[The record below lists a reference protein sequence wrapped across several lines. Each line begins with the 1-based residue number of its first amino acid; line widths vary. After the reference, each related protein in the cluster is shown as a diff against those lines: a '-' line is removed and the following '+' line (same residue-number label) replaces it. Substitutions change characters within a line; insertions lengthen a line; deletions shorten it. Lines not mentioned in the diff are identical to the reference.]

1 MSMDESEIMD
11 FARKYDPQPIHTD
24 REAAAE
30 GPFEG
35 LIASGWHT
43 GSMVFRLWVDLGFME
58 KSSLGG
64 PGIENLRWLV
74 PVRPGDTLHPEVEI
88 IEARP
93 PGRARRRGRPARRVR
108 PRRERA
114 GRGRVLVR
122 HAHRAE
128 LTLQLARAH
137 ARRALGGGDHFTAAQ
152 RRGVRR
158 DEALNILHVPIQG
171 SVV

>member
-1 MSMDESEIMD
+1 MHTKYLEDFEPGQIFRTRGMSMDESEIMD

-74 PVRPGDTLHPEVEI
+74 PVRPGDTLHTEVEI

-93 PGRARRRGRPARRVR
+93 SKSKPDRGILRYITRGINQRGETVITMDSASFLKRRPENV
-108 PRRERA
+108 E
-114 GRGRVLVR
+114 
-122 HAHRAE
+122 
-128 LTLQLARAH
+128 
-137 ARRALGGGDHFTAAQ
+137 
-152 RRGVRR
+152 
-158 DEALNILHVPIQG
+158 
-171 SVV
+171 

>member
-1 MSMDESEIMD
+1 MHTKYLEDFEPGQVFRTRGMTMDESEIMD

-24 REAAAE
+24 SVAAAA

-74 PVRPGDTLHPEVEI
+74 PVRPGDTLHTEVEI
-88 IEARP
+88 LEARP
-93 PGRARRRGRPARRVR
+93 SKSKPDRGILRYITRGINQRGETVITMDSASFLKRRPQ
-108 PRRERA
+108 E
-114 GRGRVLVR
+114 
-122 HAHRAE
+122 AE
-128 LTLQLARAH
+128 
-137 ARRALGGGDHFTAAQ
+137 
-152 RRGVRR
+152 
-158 DEALNILHVPIQG
+158 
-171 SVV
+171 

>member
-1 MSMDESEIMD
+1 MHTKYLEDFEPGQIFRTRGMSMDESEIMD

-30 GPFEG
+30 GPFGG

-74 PVRPGDTLHPEVEI
+74 PVRPGDTLHTEVEI

-93 PGRARRRGRPARRVR
+93 SKSKPDRGILRYITRGINQRGETVITMNSASFLKRRP
-108 PRRERA
+108 EK
-114 GRGRVLVR
+114 
-122 HAHRAE
+122 AE
-128 LTLQLARAH
+128 
-137 ARRALGGGDHFTAAQ
+137 
-152 RRGVRR
+152 
-158 DEALNILHVPIQG
+158 
-171 SVV
+171 

>member
-1 MSMDESEIMD
+1 MHTKYLEDFEPGQIFRTRGMSMDESEIMD

-30 GPFEG
+30 GPFGG

-64 PGIENLRWLV
+64 PGIENLRWLL
-74 PVRPGDTLHPEVEI
+74 PVRPGDTLHTEVEI

-93 PGRARRRGRPARRVR
+93 SKSKPDRGILRYITRGINQRGETVITMNSASFLKRRP
-108 PRRERA
+108 EK
-114 GRGRVLVR
+114 
-122 HAHRAE
+122 AE
-128 LTLQLARAH
+128 
-137 ARRALGGGDHFTAAQ
+137 
-152 RRGVRR
+152 
-158 DEALNILHVPIQG
+158 
-171 SVV
+171 

>member
-1 MSMDESEIMD
+1 MHTKYLEDFEPGQIFRTRGMSMDESEIMD

-24 REAAAE
+24 REAAVE

-74 PVRPGDTLHPEVEI
+74 PVRPGDTLHTEVEI

-93 PGRARRRGRPARRVR
+93 SKSKPDRGILRYITRGINQRGETVITMDSASFLKRRPENV
-108 PRRERA
+108 E
-114 GRGRVLVR
+114 
-122 HAHRAE
+122 
-128 LTLQLARAH
+128 
-137 ARRALGGGDHFTAAQ
+137 
-152 RRGVRR
+152 
-158 DEALNILHVPIQG
+158 
-171 SVV
+171 

>member
-1 MSMDESEIMD
+1 LFLKRSKSVHTKYLEDFEPGQIFRTRGMSMDESEIMD

-30 GPFEG
+30 GPFGG

-74 PVRPGDTLHPEVEI
+74 PVRPGDTLHTEVEI

-93 PGRARRRGRPARRVR
+93 SKSKPDRGILSYITRGINQRGETVITMDSASFLKRRP
-108 PRRERA
+108 EK
-114 GRGRVLVR
+114 
-122 HAHRAE
+122 AE
-128 LTLQLARAH
+128 
-137 ARRALGGGDHFTAAQ
+137 
-152 RRGVRR
+152 
-158 DEALNILHVPIQG
+158 
-171 SVV
+171 

>member
-1 MSMDESEIMD
+1 MHTKYLEDFEPGQIFRTRGMSMDESEIMD

-43 GSMVFRLWVDLGFME
+43 GSVVFRLWVDLGFME

-74 PVRPGDTLHPEVEI
+74 PVRPGDTLHTEVEI

-93 PGRARRRGRPARRVR
+93 SKSKPDRGILRYITRGINQRGETVITMDSASFLKRRPENV
-108 PRRERA
+108 E
-114 GRGRVLVR
+114 
-122 HAHRAE
+122 
-128 LTLQLARAH
+128 
-137 ARRALGGGDHFTAAQ
+137 
-152 RRGVRR
+152 
-158 DEALNILHVPIQG
+158 
-171 SVV
+171 

>member
-1 MSMDESEIMD
+1 MHTKYLEDFEPGQIFRSRGMSMDESGILD

-35 LIASGWHT
+35 LVASGWHT

-74 PVRPGDTLHPEVEI
+74 PVRPGDTLHTEVEI

-93 PGRARRRGRPARRVR
+93 SKSKP
-108 PRRERA
+108 
-114 GRGRVLVR
+114 
-122 HAHRAE
+122 
-128 LTLQLARAH
+128 
-137 ARRALGGGDHFTAAQ
+137 D
-152 RRGVRR
+152 RGVLRYITRGVNQRGEPVITMASASFLKRR
-158 DEALNILHVPIQG
+158 PENVE
-171 SVV
+171 

>member
-1 MSMDESEIMD
+1 MHTKYLEDFDPGQIFRTRGMSMDESEIMD

-74 PVRPGDTLHPEVEI
+74 PVRPGDTLHTEVEI

-93 PGRARRRGRPARRVR
+93 SKSKPDRGILRYITRGINQRGETVITMDSASFLKRRPENV
-108 PRRERA
+108 E
-114 GRGRVLVR
+114 
-122 HAHRAE
+122 
-128 LTLQLARAH
+128 
-137 ARRALGGGDHFTAAQ
+137 
-152 RRGVRR
+152 
-158 DEALNILHVPIQG
+158 
-171 SVV
+171 

>member
-1 MSMDESEIMD
+1 MHTKYLEDFEPGQIFRTRGMSMDESEIMD

-43 GSMVFRLWVDLGFME
+43 GSMVFRLWIDLGFME

-74 PVRPGDTLHPEVEI
+74 PVRPGDTLHTEVEI

-93 PGRARRRGRPARRVR
+93 SKSKPDRGILRYITRGINQRGETVITMDSASFLKRRPENV
-108 PRRERA
+108 E
-114 GRGRVLVR
+114 
-122 HAHRAE
+122 
-128 LTLQLARAH
+128 
-137 ARRALGGGDHFTAAQ
+137 
-152 RRGVRR
+152 
-158 DEALNILHVPIQG
+158 
-171 SVV
+171 

>member
-1 MSMDESEIMD
+1 MHTKYLEDFEPGQIFRTRGMSMDESEIMD

-74 PVRPGDTLHPEVEI
+74 PVRPGDTLHTEVEI

-93 PGRARRRGRPARRVR
+93 SKSKPDRGILRYITRGINQRGETVITMDSASFLKRRP
-108 PRRERA
+108 EN
-114 GRGRVLVR
+114 
-122 HAHRAE
+122 AE
-128 LTLQLARAH
+128 
-137 ARRALGGGDHFTAAQ
+137 
-152 RRGVRR
+152 
-158 DEALNILHVPIQG
+158 
-171 SVV
+171 

>member
-1 MSMDESEIMD
+1 MHTMYLEDFEPGQIFRTRGMSMDESEIMD

-74 PVRPGDTLHPEVEI
+74 PVRPGDTLHTEVEI

-93 PGRARRRGRPARRVR
+93 SKSKPDRGILRYITRGINQRGETVITMDSASFLKRRPENV
-108 PRRERA
+108 E
-114 GRGRVLVR
+114 
-122 HAHRAE
+122 
-128 LTLQLARAH
+128 
-137 ARRALGGGDHFTAAQ
+137 
-152 RRGVRR
+152 
-158 DEALNILHVPIQG
+158 
-171 SVV
+171 

>member
-1 MSMDESEIMD
+1 MHTMYLEDFEPGQIFRTRGMSMDESEIMD

-43 GSMVFRLWVDLGFME
+43 GSMVFRLWIDLGFME

-74 PVRPGDTLHPEVEI
+74 PVRPGDTLHTEVEI

-93 PGRARRRGRPARRVR
+93 SKSKPDRGILRYITRGINQRGETVITMDSASFLKRRPENV
-108 PRRERA
+108 E
-114 GRGRVLVR
+114 
-122 HAHRAE
+122 
-128 LTLQLARAH
+128 
-137 ARRALGGGDHFTAAQ
+137 
-152 RRGVRR
+152 
-158 DEALNILHVPIQG
+158 
-171 SVV
+171 

>member
-1 MSMDESEIMD
+1 MHTMYLEDFEAGQIFRTRGMSMDESEIMD

-43 GSMVFRLWVDLGFME
+43 GSMVFRLWIDLGFME

-74 PVRPGDTLHPEVEI
+74 PVRPGDTLHTEVEI

-93 PGRARRRGRPARRVR
+93 SRSKPDRGILRYITRGINQRGETVITMDSASFLKRRPENV
-108 PRRERA
+108 E
-114 GRGRVLVR
+114 
-122 HAHRAE
+122 
-128 LTLQLARAH
+128 
-137 ARRALGGGDHFTAAQ
+137 
-152 RRGVRR
+152 
-158 DEALNILHVPIQG
+158 
-171 SVV
+171 

>member
-1 MSMDESEIMD
+1 MHTKYLEDFDPGQIFRTRGMSMDESEIMD

-74 PVRPGDTLHPEVEI
+74 PVRPGDTLHTEVEI

-93 PGRARRRGRPARRVR
+93 SKSKPDRGILRYITRGINQRGETVITMDSASFLKRRPEKV
-108 PRRERA
+108 E
-114 GRGRVLVR
+114 
-122 HAHRAE
+122 
-128 LTLQLARAH
+128 
-137 ARRALGGGDHFTAAQ
+137 
-152 RRGVRR
+152 
-158 DEALNILHVPIQG
+158 
-171 SVV
+171 

>member
-1 MSMDESEIMD
+1 MDESEIMD

-30 GPFEG
+30 GPFGG

-74 PVRPGDTLHPEVEI
+74 PVRPGDTLHTDCLLYTSPS
-88 IEARP
+88 
-93 PGRARRRGRPARRVR
+93 
-108 PRRERA
+108 PRDA
-114 GRGRVLVR
+114 
-122 HAHRAE
+122 
-128 LTLQLARAH
+128 TLSRMPSSA
-137 ARRALGGGDHFTAAQ
+137 
-152 RRGVRR
+152 
-158 DEALNILHVPIQG
+158 
-171 SVV
+171 

>member
-1 MSMDESEIMD
+1 MDESEIMD

-30 GPFEG
+30 GPVGG

-58 KSSLGG
+58 ESSLGG

-74 PVRPGDTLHPEVEI
+74 PVRPGDTLHTEVEI

-93 PGRARRRGRPARRVR
+93 SKSTPDRGILSYITRGINQRGETVITMDSASFLKRRP
-108 PRRERA
+108 EK
-114 GRGRVLVR
+114 
-122 HAHRAE
+122 AE
-128 LTLQLARAH
+128 
-137 ARRALGGGDHFTAAQ
+137 
-152 RRGVRR
+152 
-158 DEALNILHVPIQG
+158 
-171 SVV
+171 

>member
-1 MSMDESEIMD
+1 MHTKYLEDFEPGQIFRTRGMSMDESEIMD

-30 GPFEG
+30 GPFGG

-74 PVRPGDTLHPEVEI
+74 PVRPGDTLHTEVEI

-93 PGRARRRGRPARRVR
+93 SKSKPDRGILSYITRGINQRGETVITMDSASFLKRRP
-108 PRRERA
+108 EK
-114 GRGRVLVR
+114 
-122 HAHRAE
+122 AE
-128 LTLQLARAH
+128 
-137 ARRALGGGDHFTAAQ
+137 
-152 RRGVRR
+152 
-158 DEALNILHVPIQG
+158 
-171 SVV
+171 

>member
-1 MSMDESEIMD
+1 MHTMYLEDFEPGQIFRTRGMSMDESEIMD

-74 PVRPGDTLHPEVEI
+74 PVRPGDTLHTEVEI

-93 PGRARRRGRPARRVR
+93 SKSKPDRGILRYITRGINQRGETVITMDSASFLKRRPEKV
-108 PRRERA
+108 E
-114 GRGRVLVR
+114 
-122 HAHRAE
+122 
-128 LTLQLARAH
+128 
-137 ARRALGGGDHFTAAQ
+137 
-152 RRGVRR
+152 
-158 DEALNILHVPIQG
+158 
-171 SVV
+171 

>member
-1 MSMDESEIMD
+1 MHTKYLEDFEPGQIFRTRGMSMDESEIMD

-43 GSMVFRLWVDLGFME
+43 GSMVFRLWIDLGFME

-74 PVRPGDTLHPEVEI
+74 PVRPGDTLHTEVEI

-93 PGRARRRGRPARRVR
+93 SRSKPDRGILRYITRGINQRGETVITMDSASFLKRRPENV
-108 PRRERA
+108 E
-114 GRGRVLVR
+114 
-122 HAHRAE
+122 
-128 LTLQLARAH
+128 
-137 ARRALGGGDHFTAAQ
+137 
-152 RRGVRR
+152 
-158 DEALNILHVPIQG
+158 
-171 SVV
+171 

>member
-1 MSMDESEIMD
+1 MHTKYLEDFEPGQIFRTRGMSMDESEIMD

-64 PGIENLRWLV
+64 PGSENLRWLV
-74 PVRPGDTLHPEVEI
+74 PVRPGDTLHTEVEI

-93 PGRARRRGRPARRVR
+93 AKSKPDRGILRYITRGINQRGETVITMDSASFLKRRP
-108 PRRERA
+108 EN
-114 GRGRVLVR
+114 
-122 HAHRAE
+122 AE
-128 LTLQLARAH
+128 
-137 ARRALGGGDHFTAAQ
+137 
-152 RRGVRR
+152 
-158 DEALNILHVPIQG
+158 
-171 SVV
+171 

>member
-1 MSMDESEIMD
+1 MHTKYLEDFAPGQIFRTRGMSMDESEIMD

-74 PVRPGDTLHPEVEI
+74 PVRPGDTLHTEVEI

-93 PGRARRRGRPARRVR
+93 SKSKPDRGILRYITRGINQRGETVITMDSASFLKRRPENV
-108 PRRERA
+108 E
-114 GRGRVLVR
+114 
-122 HAHRAE
+122 
-128 LTLQLARAH
+128 
-137 ARRALGGGDHFTAAQ
+137 
-152 RRGVRR
+152 
-158 DEALNILHVPIQG
+158 
-171 SVV
+171 